1 MPLKVK
7 WARSFDTDGRLYNF
21 MASNMVESFYN
32 VLRGIQKFFLCQK
45 ENV

>member
-7 WARSFDTDGRLYNF
+7 WARSFDTDGRRYSF
-21 MASNMVESFYN
+21 MTSNMVESFYN
-32 VLRGIQKFFLCQK
+32 VLRGIRKFFLCQK